1 MGELEVIAKP
11 KDIHSESEIK
21 ARKDIIELLIKRL
34 DELNVTNKQR
44 AEL

>member
-11 KDIHSESEIK
+11 VDIHSKSEIK
-21 ARKDIIELLIKRL
+21 ARKDIIELLVKRL